1 MTKMDLY
8 WFWSKA
14 QHKNKKGETSER
26 SQKLFKIATEI
37 YLVQMKIKSKNVS
50 KDHKKTIK
58 NTINK
63 HKEFRMYNGQSK
75 LEYEKNY
82 SRIEDIINKTDDE
95 QKQISLAQIQAAK
108 ILDEYKAINRS
119 FAAKEMGHEHLF
131 EVFFRR
137 AYELGSV
144 GKQQYR
150 EYQLSK
156 LGI

>member
-1 MTKMDLY
+1 MTKLDLY
-8 WFWSKA
+8 WVWSKS
-14 QHKNKKGETSER
+14 QHKNKKGETSNR
-26 SQKLFKIATEI
+26 SQELFKIATEI
-37 YLVQMKIKSKNVS
+37 YFVEMKTQSK
-50 KDHKKTIK
+50 
-58 NTINK
+58 
-63 HKEFRMYNGQSK
+63 YNGQSR

-95 QKQISLAQIQAAK
+95 QKQICLAQTQASK
-108 ILDEYKAINRS
+108 ILDEYKAINRA

>member
-1 MTKMDLY
+1 MKTTYLYQHNWHKDSLY
-8 WFWSKA
+8 WFWSKS
-14 QHKNKKGETSER
+14 QHKNKKGETSPR
-26 SQKLFKIATEI
+26 SILLFKLSLEI
-37 YLVQMKIKSKNVS
+37 YVKNMKSSK
-50 KDHKKTIK
+50 
-58 NTINK
+58 
-63 HKEFRMYNGQSK
+63 YNGQSK
-75 LEYEKNY
+75 REYEKNF
-82 SRIEDIINKTDDE
+82 SRIEDIIEKTNDVD
-95 QKQISLAQIQAAK
+95 KQTSLAQTQATR
-108 ILDEYKAINRS
+108 IFDEYKALNRA

>member
-1 MTKMDLY
+1 MKNDKYTALY
-8 WFWSKA
+8 WFWSKT
-14 QHKNKKGETSER
+14 QLKNKKGETSPRTER
-26 SQKLFKIATEI
+26 LFSLVTKNFLYNMKQQSQ
-37 YLVQMKIKSKNVS
+37 
-50 KDHKKTIK
+50 
-58 NTINK
+58 
-63 HKEFRMYNGQSK
+63 YNGQSK
-75 LEYEKNY
+75 REYEKNF
-82 SRIEDIINKTDDE
+82 SRIEDIIEKTTDAD
-95 QKQISLAQIQAAK
+95 KQISLAQTQATR
-108 ILDEYKAINRS
+108 IFDEYKALNRA

>member
-1 MTKMDLY
+1 MY
-8 WFWSKA
+8 WFW
-14 QHKNKKGETSER
+14 HKRIHTNKKGETSRR
-26 SQKLFKIATEI
+26 SKELFDQITETH
-37 YLVQMKIKSKNVS
+37 LTDMKKQSQ
-50 KDHKKTIK
+50 
-58 NTINK
+58 
-63 HKEFRMYNGQSK
+63 YNGQSK
-75 LEYEKNY
+75 REYEKNF
-82 SRIEDIINKTDDE
+82 SRIEDIIEKTNDAD
-95 QKQISLAQIQAAK
+95 KQISPAQTQATR
-108 ILDEYKAINRS
+108 IFDEYKALNRA